1 MMEPMLELVLT
12 PISNEVTTR
21 GSRYE
26 KEESR
31 KKILSACVRLFWV
44 QGFRK
49 TPPKQILQEAG
60 VSAGTFYNLYKSK
73 AGVLMELTD
82 FMFSQQ
88 FGIAGK
94 LSAGGAS
101 PALVYA
107 LETSIQLALTELNEN
122 LREIYIEVYTQ
133 PDILERIRQKTTAEL
148 QRIFGPYLPECSA
161 SDFYEMDI
169 GTAAIMRGYMER
181 PCDLY
186 FTLERKIECFLRMTL
201 TVYHVPEAQISEIL
215 QTIAALDIRT
225 IADSVMQ
232 RLFTA
237 LQIKYEFT
245 LTDKEEP
252 K

>member
-1 MMEPMLELVLT
+1 MTEPMLELVLT
-12 PISNEVTTR
+12 PISNEVTAI

-122 LREIYIEVYTQ
+122 LREIYIEK
-133 PDILERIRQKTTAEL
+133 L
-148 QRIFGPYLPECSA
+148 
-161 SDFYEMDI
+161 
-169 GTAAIMRGYMER
+169 
-181 PCDLY
+181 
-186 FTLERKIECFLRMTL
+186 
-201 TVYHVPEAQISEIL
+201 HH
-215 QTIAALDIRT
+215 
-225 IADSVMQ
+225 
-232 RLFTA
+232 
-237 LQIKYEFT
+237 
-245 LTDKEEP
+245 
-252 K
+252 

>member
-1 MMEPMLELVLT
+1 M
-12 PISNEVTTR
+12 

-73 AGVLMELTD
+73 AGVLM
-82 FMFSQQ
+82 
-88 FGIAGK
+88 
-94 LSAGGAS
+94 
-101 PALVYA
+101 
-107 LETSIQLALTELNEN
+107 ELNEN

-237 LQIKYEFT
+237 LQMKYEFT

>member
-1 MMEPMLELVLT
+1 M
-12 PISNEVTTR
+12 

-44 QGFRK
+44 QGFHK

-82 FMFSQQ
+82 FMFRQQ

>member
-1 MMEPMLELVLT
+1 M
-12 PISNEVTTR
+12 
-21 GSRYE
+21 GGRYE

-107 LETSIQLALTELNEN
+107 LETSIQLALTVLNEN

-237 LQIKYEFT
+237 LQTKYEFT

>member
-1 MMEPMLELVLT
+1 M
-12 PISNEVTTR
+12 

-169 GTAAIMRGYMER
+169 GTAAIMRGYIER

>member
-1 MMEPMLELVLT
+1 M
-12 PISNEVTTR
+12 

-237 LQIKYEFT
+237 LQMKYEFT

-252 K
+252 KQKSACSVFCSPSACCCA

>member
-1 MMEPMLELVLT
+1 
-12 PISNEVTTR
+12 
-21 GSRYE
+21 
-26 KEESR
+26 
-31 KKILSACVRLFWV
+31 
-44 QGFRK
+44 
-49 TPPKQILQEAG
+49 
-60 VSAGTFYNLYKSK
+60 
-73 AGVLMELTD
+73 MELTD

-133 PDILERIRQKTTAEL
+133 PDLLERIRQKTTAEL

-186 FTLERKIECFLRMTL
+186 FTLEWKIECFLRMTL

>member
-1 MMEPMLELVLT
+1 M
-12 PISNEVTTR
+12 

-225 IADSVMQ
+225 IADSVIQ

-237 LQIKYEFT
+237 LQMKYEFT

>member
-1 MMEPMLELVLT
+1 MALTSASIPTKNRILTTCVQLFLKKGYNGTTVIEILREAEVSASSFQNIFRNKEGVLLELVQ
-12 PISNEVTTR
+12 S
-21 GSRYE
+21 
-26 KEESR
+26 
-31 KKILSACVRLFWV
+31 
-44 QGFRK
+44 
-49 TPPKQILQEAG
+49 
-60 VSAGTFYNLYKSK
+60 
-73 AGVLMELTD
+73 
-82 FMFSQQ
+82 MFENQ
-88 FGIAGK
+88 FGTARKIAG
-94 LSAGGAS
+94 ADAA
-101 PALVYA
+101 PVLVYTV
-107 LETSIQLALTELNEN
+107 ETAIQMALTELNEN
-122 LREIYIEVYTQ
+122 LRDIYLEAYTQ
-133 PDILERIRQKTTAEL
+133 PQCTEYIFQHTAAEL
-148 QRIFGPYLPECSA
+148 KGIFGPYLPECSA

-237 LQIKYEFT
+237 LQMKYEFP

>member
-1 MMEPMLELVLT
+1 M
-12 PISNEVTTR
+12 

-82 FMFSQQ
+82 FMFCQQ

-107 LETSIQLALTELNEN
+107 LKTSIQLALTELNEN

-186 FTLERKIECFLRMTL
+186 FTLEWKIECFLRMTL

-237 LQIKYEFT
+237 LQMKYEFT

>member
-1 MMEPMLELVLT
+1 M
-12 PISNEVTTR
+12 

-201 TVYHVPEAQISEIL
+201 TAYHVPEAQISEIL

-225 IADSVMQ
+225 TADPVMQ
-232 RLFTA
+232 RIFTA

>member
-1 MMEPMLELVLT
+1 M
-12 PISNEVTTR
+12 

-148 QRIFGPYLPECSA
+148 QRIFGPYLPECSV

-169 GTAAIMRGYMER
+169 GTADIMRSYMER

-237 LQIKYEFT
+237 LQMKYEFT

>member
-1 MMEPMLELVLT
+1 M
-12 PISNEVTTR
+12 

-49 TPPKQILQEAG
+49 TPPKQILQEAC
-60 VSAGTFYNLYKSK
+60 VSVGSFYNLYKSK

-237 LQIKYEFT
+237 LQMKYEFT

>member
-1 MMEPMLELVLT
+1 M
-12 PISNEVTTR
+12 

-148 QRIFGPYLPECSA
+148 QRIFGPYLPESSA

-225 IADSVMQ
+225 IADSVIQ

-237 LQIKYEFT
+237 LQMKYEFT

>member
-1 MMEPMLELVLT
+1 M
-12 PISNEVTTR
+12 

-49 TPPKQILQEAG
+49 TPPKQILQQAG
-60 VSAGTFYNLYKSK
+60 VSFYNLYKSK
-73 AGVLMELTD
+73 AGVLIELTD

-148 QRIFGPYLPECSA
+148 QRVFGPYLPECSA

-237 LQIKYEFT
+237 LQMKYEFT

>member
-1 MMEPMLELVLT
+1 M
-12 PISNEVTTR
+12 

-122 LREIYIEVYTQ
+122 LQEIYIEVYTQ
-133 PDILERIRQKTTAEL
+133 PDILERIRQKTNAEL

-225 IADSVMQ
+225 IADSVML

-237 LQIKYEFT
+237 LQMKYEFT

>member
-1 MMEPMLELVLT
+1 M
-12 PISNEVTTR
+12 

-49 TPPKQILQEAG
+49 TPPKQILQQAG
-60 VSAGTFYNLYKSK
+60 VSFYNLYKSK
-73 AGVLMELTD
+73 AGVLIELTD

-148 QRIFGPYLPECSA
+148 QRVFGPYLPECSA

>member
-1 MMEPMLELVLT
+1 M
-12 PISNEVTTR
+12 

-60 VSAGTFYNLYKSK
+60 VSFYNLYKSK
-73 AGVLMELTD
+73 AGVLIELTD

-94 LSAGGAS
+94 LSAGVAS

-148 QRIFGPYLPECSA
+148 QRIFAPYLPECSA

-237 LQIKYEFT
+237 LQMKYEFT

>member
-1 MMEPMLELVLT
+1 M
-12 PISNEVTTR
+12 

-60 VSAGTFYNLYKSK
+60 ISAGTFYNLYKSK
-73 AGVLMELTD
+73 ADVLMELTD

-133 PDILERIRQKTTAEL
+133 SDILERIRQKTTAEL

-237 LQIKYEFT
+237 LQMKYEFT

>member
-1 MMEPMLELVLT
+1 M
-12 PISNEVTTR
+12 

-107 LETSIQLALTELNEN
+107 LEASIQLALTELNEN

-237 LQIKYEFT
+237 LQMKYEFT

>member
-1 MMEPMLELVLT
+1 M
-12 PISNEVTTR
+12 

-73 AGVLMELTD
+73 AGVLM
-82 FMFSQQ
+82 
-88 FGIAGK
+88 
-94 LSAGGAS
+94 
-101 PALVYA
+101 
-107 LETSIQLALTELNEN
+107 ELNEN

-201 TVYHVPEAQISEIL
+201 TVYHVPEA
-215 QTIAALDIRT
+215 
-225 IADSVMQ
+225 
-232 RLFTA
+232 
-237 LQIKYEFT
+237 
-245 LTDKEEP
+245 
-252 K
+252 

>member
-1 MMEPMLELVLT
+1 M
-12 PISNEVTTR
+12 

-60 VSAGTFYNLYKSK
+60 VSAGTLYNLYKSK

-237 LQIKYEFT
+237 LQMKYEFT

>member
-1 MMEPMLELVLT
+1 M
-12 PISNEVTTR
+12 

-60 VSAGTFYNLYKSK
+60 VSFYNLYKSK
-73 AGVLMELTD
+73 AGVLMKLTD

-237 LQIKYEFT
+237 LQMKYEFT

>member
-1 MMEPMLELVLT
+1 M
-12 PISNEVTTR
+12 

-148 QRIFGPYLPECSA
+148 QRIFGPYLPECST

-225 IADSVMQ
+225 IADSVIQ

-237 LQIKYEFT
+237 LQMKYEFT

>member
-1 MMEPMLELVLT
+1 M
-12 PISNEVTTR
+12 

-31 KKILSACVRLFWV
+31 KKILSACVRLFWA

-225 IADSVMQ
+225 IADSVMLW
-232 RLFTA
+232 LFTA
-237 LQIKYEFT
+237 LQMKYEFT

>member
-1 MMEPMLELVLT
+1 
-12 PISNEVTTR
+12 
-21 GSRYE
+21 
-26 KEESR
+26 
-31 KKILSACVRLFWV
+31 
-44 QGFRK
+44 
-49 TPPKQILQEAG
+49 
-60 VSAGTFYNLYKSK
+60 
-73 AGVLMELTD
+73 MELTD

-107 LETSIQLALTELNEN
+107 LETSIQLALTELNEK

-148 QRIFGPYLPECSA
+148 QRIFGPYLLECSA

-186 FTLERKIECFLRMTL
+186 FTLERKIECFLRMRPLPSITSRRRRSPRSCKPSPYW
-201 TVYHVPEAQISEIL
+201 TSARS
-215 QTIAALDIRT
+215 RT
-225 IADSVMQ
+225 PSCSGSS
-232 RLFTA
+232 LPC
-237 LQIKYEFT
+237 K
-245 LTDKEEP
+245 
-252 K
+252 

>member
-1 MMEPMLELVLT
+1 M
-12 PISNEVTTR
+12 

-31 KKILSACVRLFWV
+31 KKILSACVRLFWA

-148 QRIFGPYLPECSA
+148 KGIFGPYLPECSA

-237 LQIKYEFT
+237 LQMKYEFT
-245 LTDKEEP
+245 LTDKEEA

>member
-1 MMEPMLELVLT
+1 M
-12 PISNEVTTR
+12 

-60 VSAGTFYNLYKSK
+60 VSFYNLYKSK
-73 AGVLMELTD
+73 AGVLIELTD

>member
-1 MMEPMLELVLT
+1 M
-12 PISNEVTTR
+12 

-101 PALVYA
+101 TALVYA
-107 LETSIQLALTELNEN
+107 LETSIQLALTVLNEN

-215 QTIAALDIRT
+215 QAIAALDIRT

-237 LQIKYEFT
+237 LQMKYEFT

>member
-1 MMEPMLELVLT
+1 M
-12 PISNEVTTR
+12 

-31 KKILSACVRLFWV
+31 KKILSACVRLFWA

-237 LQIKYEFT
+237 LQMKYEFT

>member
-1 MMEPMLELVLT
+1 M
-12 PISNEVTTR
+12 

-31 KKILSACVRLFWV
+31 KKILSAYVRLFWV

-133 PDILERIRQKTTAEL
+133 SDILERIRQKTTAEL

-186 FTLERKIECFLRMTL
+186 FTLERKIECFLRMDPYRLSRPGGADLRDPANHRRTGHPHDRGL
-201 TVYHVPEAQISEIL
+201 RHA
-215 QTIAALDIRT
+215 AALHCP
-225 IADSVMQ
+225 ANEV
-232 RLFTA
+232 
-237 LQIKYEFT
+237 
-245 LTDKEEP
+245 
-252 K
+252 

>member
-1 MMEPMLELVLT
+1 M
-12 PISNEVTTR
+12 

-31 KKILSACVRLFWV
+31 KKILSACVRLFLV

-232 RLFTA
+232 WLFTA
-237 LQIKYEFT
+237 LQMKYEFT

>member
-1 MMEPMLELVLT
+1 M
-12 PISNEVTTR
+12 

-107 LETSIQLALTELNEN
+107 LEASIQLALTELNEN

-201 TVYHVPEAQISEIL
+201 TVYHVPETQISEIL
-215 QTIAALDIRT
+215 QAIAALDIRT

-237 LQIKYEFT
+237 LQMKYEFT

>member
-1 MMEPMLELVLT
+1 M
-12 PISNEVTTR
+12 

-31 KKILSACVRLFWV
+31 KKILSACVRLVWV

-237 LQIKYEFT
+237 LQMKYEFT